1 MLDVGRCLLCPD
13 PSIRGR
19 ALLCSW
25 TSVAGYSTS
34 CPVLIRTPW
43 RWETLPLLQFKWDHI
58 VVCSIQF
65 VHYLYIADLME
76 YHANVRWW
84 CVTTC
89 DRRASLSSWFLKAAG
104 LSCSTTTG
112 SWFQSWWSAMIGGCR
127 AQQTSMERLNRLREA
142 NGPTA
147 NGREFQS
154 VMVRGMN
161 EYLKASV
168 RTGSDIHLFSL
179 EALVCR
185 DETERWSR
193 EMAERLLNAL

>member
-1 MLDVGRCLLCPD
+1 MRLLIYMCP
-13 PSIRGR
+13 
-19 ALLCSW
+19 
-25 TSVAGYSTS
+25 
-34 CPVLIRTPW
+34 
-43 RWETLPLLQFKWDHI
+43 
-58 VVCSIQF
+58 
-65 VHYLYIADLME
+65 HYLYIADLME

-89 DRRASLSSWFLKAAG
+89 DRHASLSSWFLKAAG

-154 VMVRGMN
+154 VMVWGMN

-185 DETERWSR
+185 DETWEVIQRNGWKVIK
-193 EMAERLLNAL
+193 RLVENRKNNWLVTNSH